1 MRTRLVVWGT
11 NSKDEKVLLGIS
23 LIADENKINLV
34 AIPARDC
41 TEEFYNQMMSQ
52 WRDGV
57 DLELPASTEKR
68 TLELTMTEGILPEDF
83 RVERSDT
90 IQRAQ
95 MEWHFLVLSTKLY
108 RNFKTELEDMGNKV
122 RGLEKYDKVVWDDLK
137 GLWDTI
143 QKHIF
148 DRNIL
153 RDHSDSL
160 REKSNSLF
168 EELKKLRNS
177 VEKELTEKSAA
188 ILEAFNAKMEEI
200 NQRLESGGVIK
211 LIFDDLKK
219 IQEEYR
225 AQSMVKED
233 RNKLSKRLDEAFNAV
248 RDKRGSHQPNKD
260 GSKNQSIGGALGRIG
275 ARLKGLE
282 DAVKKIEKSIEFD
295 QKDIDFEN
303 KRIQSSTGQLEA
315 QIRVAKIKMIEDRIK
330 SKREKLDELNKVKQ
344 SLDKTTD
351 SLKKKEEKKVK
362 KIEEK
367 VLRKAE
373 EEKIK
378 ARVEEE
384 IQAKQAE
391 HTDVEDKLLK
401 AAEEIKESKIRR
413 PRREKS
419 AITPESSTEESNTSE
434 GTTPTEEFTS
444 HAEAEVSSSIESA
457 PELSDSEANAIDELI
472 ETALEDEITSES
484 SDDDNSHG
492 SSDDTAS
499 SPDESKEG

>member
-23 LIADENKINLV
+23 LNADDNKINLV
-34 AIPARDC
+34 SIPAKDC
-41 TEEFYNQMMSQ
+41 TEEFYNQMMNQ
-52 WRDGV
+52 WREGA

-68 TLELTMTEGILPEDF
+68 TLELTMSESILPEDF
-83 RVERSDT
+83 RVEKSDT

-108 RNFKTELEDMGNKV
+108 RNFKSELEDMSTKV
-122 RGLEKYDKVVWDDLK
+122 RSLENYDKTVWDDLK
-137 GLWDTI
+137 GLWDNI

-148 DRNIL
+148 DRNII

-160 REKSNSLF
+160 REKSNALF
-168 EELKKLRNS
+168 EELKKLRSSIEQEFN
-177 VEKELTEKSAA
+177 TKSAA

-200 NQRLESGGVIK
+200 NSRIESGGVLK

-225 AQSMVKED
+225 SQSMMKDD
-233 RNKLSKRLDEAFNAV
+233 RNKLSRKLDEAFNTV
-248 RDKRGSHQPNKD
+248 REKRNSGNPNNKE
-260 GSKNQSIGGALGRIG
+260 GNQFQGGALGRIT

-282 DAVKKIEKSIEFD
+282 DAVKKIERSIEYD

-303 KRIQSSTGQLEA
+303 KRIQSSSGQLEA

-330 SKREKLDELNKVKQ
+330 SKKEKLDELNKIKL

-351 SLKKKEEKKVK
+351 SLKKKEEKRIK
-362 KIEEK
+362 KTEEK
-367 VLRKAE
+367 VIRKVE

-391 HTDVEDKLLK
+391 NTVVEDKLIK
-401 AAEEIKESKIRR
+401 AAEEIKESKR
-413 PRREKS
+413 PRKK
-419 AITPESSTEESNTSE
+419 ITTPVVEENTS
-434 GTTPTEEFTS
+434 TTDEQLESEEIS
-444 HAEAEVSSSIESA
+444 LSVED
-457 PELSDSEANAIDELI
+457 ELEANKIADSIDELI
-472 ETALEDEITSES
+472 DTALEDNNAPSDES
-484 SDDDNSHG
+484 Q
-492 SSDDTAS
+492 A
-499 SPDESKEG
+499 PDESTGKGE